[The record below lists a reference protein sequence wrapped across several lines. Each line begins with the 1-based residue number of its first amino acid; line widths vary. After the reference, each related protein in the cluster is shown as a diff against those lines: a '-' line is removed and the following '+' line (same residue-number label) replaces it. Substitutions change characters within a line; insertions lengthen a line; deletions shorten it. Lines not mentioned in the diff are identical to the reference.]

1 MTMKTTQFIPFLVL
15 AGTSALA
22 QDAAADAVGAGVGLL
37 IGLTIMIVVGAVVG
51 WLAGLIVKGSG
62 YGFWGDVLIG
72 IGGSILAGFLFPLIG
87 YEVGTSILASII
99 PAVIGAAILLLI
111 IRTIRRKSG

>member
-1 MTMKTTQFIPFLVL
+1 MKKMQLIPYLML
-15 AGTSALA
+15 AATPAVA
-22 QDAAADAVGAGVGLL
+22 QDNAATAVGAGVGLL
-37 IGLTIMIVVGAVVG
+37 IGLAIMIVVGAVVG

-72 IGGSILAGFLFPLIG
+72 IGGSILAGFIFPLVG
-87 YEVGTSILASII
+87 FKVGTSILASII

-111 IRTIRRKSG
+111 IRTLRGKSS

>member
-1 MTMKTTQFIPFLVL
+1 MKKSPFFSFVML
-15 AGTSALA
+15 AGTPVLA
-22 QDAAADAVGAGVGLL
+22 QDAAAEAIGAGVGLL
-37 IGLTIMIVVGAVVG
+37 IGLAIMIVVGALVG

-87 YEVGTSILASII
+87 FEVGTSILASII

-111 IRTIRRKSG
+111 IRTVRGKSG

>member
-1 MTMKTTQFIPFLVL
+1 M
-15 AGTSALA
+15 
-22 QDAAADAVGAGVGLL
+22 GAGVGLL
-37 IGLTIMIVVGAVVG
+37 IGLAIMIVVGAVVG

-72 IGGSILAGFLFPLIG
+72 IGGSILAGSIFPLVG
-87 YEVGTSILASII
+87 FEVGTSILASII

-111 IRTIRRKSG
+111 IRTLRGKSS

>member
-1 MTMKTTQFIPFLVL
+1 MIMKKSPFFAFLVL
-15 AGTSALA
+15 AGAPALA
-22 QDAAADAVGAGVGLL
+22 QDAAAEAVGAGVGLL

>member
-1 MTMKTTQFIPFLVL
+1 MNKTYTYLFVAL
-15 AGTSALA
+15 AGSPAFA
-22 QDAAADAVGAGVGLL
+22 QDNIPPAVGAGLGLL
-37 IGLTIMIVVGAVVG
+37 IGLVIMIVVGAIVG
-51 WLAGLIVKGSG
+51 WLASLIVKGGG

-87 YEVGTSILASII
+87 FEVGTSILASII

-111 IRTIRRKSG
+111 IRLIRRGAG

>member
-1 MTMKTTQFIPFLVL
+1 ML
-15 AGTSALA
+15 AATPTVA
-22 QDAAADAVGAGVGLL
+22 QDNAARAVGAGVGLL
-37 IGLTIMIVVGAVVG
+37 IGLAIMILVGAVVG

-72 IGGSILAGFLFPLIG
+72 IGGSILAGFIFPLVG
-87 YEVGTSILASII
+87 FEVGTSILASII

>member
-1 MTMKTTQFIPFLVL
+1 MTMKKVQLIPYLML
-15 AGTSALA
+15 AATPAVA
-22 QDAAADAVGAGVGLL
+22 QDNAATAVGAGVGLL
-37 IGLTIMIVVGAVVG
+37 IGLAIMIVVGAVVG

-72 IGGSILAGFLFPLIG
+72 IGGSILAGFIFPLVG
-87 YEVGTSILASII
+87 FEVGTSILASII
-99 PAVIGAAILLLI
+99 PAVIGAAILILI

>member
-1 MTMKTTQFIPFLVL
+1 MNKTQLIPVMML
-15 AGTSALA
+15 AATPAVA
-22 QDAAADAVGAGVGLL
+22 QDNAPTAVGAGVGLL
-37 IGLTIMIVVGAVVG
+37 IGLAIMILVGAVVG

-72 IGGSILAGFLFPLIG
+72 IGGSILAGFIFPLVG
-87 YEVGTSILASII
+87 FEVGTSILRSII

-111 IRTIRRKSG
+111 IRAIRRKSG

>member
-1 MTMKTTQFIPFLVL
+1 MNKTYLSPSLVL
-15 AGTSALA
+15 IGAPAFA
-22 QDAAADAVGAGVGLL
+22 QDAAAEAVGAGVGLL

>member
-1 MTMKTTQFIPFLVL
+1 MIMKKSPFFAFLVL
-15 AGTSALA
+15 AGAPALA
-22 QDAAADAVGAGVGLL
+22 QDAAAEAVGAGVGLL

-72 IGGSILAGFLFPLIG
+72 IGGSILAGFIFPLIG
-87 YEVGTSILASII
+87 FEVGTSILASII

-111 IRTIRRKSG
+111 IRTLSGKSS